1 MTALSGADTQNR
13 SSFREKPMTTTSKPA
28 IARYLPVAARIVLG
42 LIFFASGV
50 FGLLMAFGVV
60 PMPPQDPPLT
70 GAAEAFMTGL
80 FKSGYLFQ
88 LIKITEVVVGALL
101 LLGRFVPLALVI
113 IAPVVI
119 NIFAVHALLMPKGL
133 PVAIALVLL
142 LAYLGWAYRGSYRPL
157 FDARARPT

>member
-1 MTALSGADTQNR
+1 
-13 SSFREKPMTTTSKPA
+13 MTTNSQSA
-28 IARYLPVAARIVLG
+28 IVRYLPVAARIILG
-42 LIFFASGV
+42 LIFFGSGV

-60 PMPPQDPPLT
+60 PMPPQNPPLT

-101 LLGRFVPLALVI
+101 LFGRFVPLALVI

-119 NIFAVHALLMPKGL
+119 NIFAVHAFLMPKGL
-133 PVAIALVLL
+133 PMAIALVLL
-142 LAYLGWAYRGSYRPL
+142 EAYLGWAYRASFRPL
-157 FDARARPT
+157 FEARARPN